1 VKLAE
6 RLRVAARLLHNTPPN
21 SRHTSRIHTFFLQKG
36 LFSEW
41 AMLGSNQRPLPCEGR
56 SIRSWSFMTVQKYL
70 QNRVLPSGSIRV
82 YSPLFAW
89 VGVLLVYTS
98 LTVTPVH

>member
-1 VKLAE
+1 
-6 RLRVAARLLHNTPPN
+6 
-21 SRHTSRIHTFFLQKG
+21 
-36 LFSEW
+36 
-41 AMLGSNQRPLPCEGR
+41 
-56 SIRSWSFMTVQKYL
+56 
-70 QNRVLPSGSIRV
+70 LPSGSIRV